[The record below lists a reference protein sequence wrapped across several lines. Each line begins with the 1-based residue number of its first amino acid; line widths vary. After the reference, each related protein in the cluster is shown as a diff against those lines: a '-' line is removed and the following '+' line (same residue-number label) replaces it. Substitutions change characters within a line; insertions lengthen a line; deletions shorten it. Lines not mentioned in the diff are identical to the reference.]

1 MNYLCSVERGET
13 SETQKKISITPK
25 GKSNKTM
32 NKTSKFAE
40 VISVDLNRLVIP
52 AAEGF
57 SQEVR
62 IFRGLWD
69 EDTTVTQIKALGKEI
84 ISEALRNTLTN
95 EVFEKGVRIT
105 TQSGGLGYY
114 NVKLTEEAV
123 DALLAATEDCRYDS
137 VDSRL
142 DYAIWYNRD

>member
-1 MNYLCSVERGET
+1 
-13 SETQKKISITPK
+13 
-25 GKSNKTM
+25 M

-69 EDTTVTQIKALGKEI
+69 EDTTVAQIKALGKEI
-84 ISEALRNTLTN
+84 ISKALRNTLPN

-105 TQSGGLGYY
+105 NQGSLGNYS
-114 NVKLTEEAV
+114 VKLTQEAV
-123 DALLAATEDCRYDS
+123 DALLGATEDCRYDS
-137 VDSRL
+137 VASRL

>member
-1 MNYLCSVERGET
+1 
-13 SETQKKISITPK
+13 
-25 GKSNKTM
+25 M

-52 AAEGF
+52 AGEGF

-69 EDTTVTQIKALGKEI
+69 EDTTVAQIKALGKGI
-84 ISEALRNTLTN
+84 ISEALRNTLTD

-105 TQSGGLGYY
+105 NQSGSLGNY
-114 NVKLTEEAV
+114 NVKLTQEAV
-123 DALLAATEDCRYDS
+123 DALMGATEDCRYGS
-137 VDSRL
+137 VSSRL

>member
-1 MNYLCSVERGET
+1 MSKGSNLRHEENKYHGE
-13 SETQKKISITPK
+13 SHKQ
-25 GKSNKTM
+25 NKTM

-52 AAEGF
+52 GAEGF

-69 EDTTVTQIKALGKEI
+69 EDITVPQIKALGKEI
-84 ISEALRNTLTN
+84 ISEALRNTLTD

-105 TQSGGLGYY
+105 NHGSLGNYS
-114 NVKLTEEAV
+114 VKLTQEAV
-123 DALLAATEDCRYDS
+123 DALLAATEDCRYAS

>member
-1 MNYLCSVERGET
+1 
-13 SETQKKISITPK
+13 
-25 GKSNKTM
+25 M

-52 AAEGF
+52 GAEGF

-69 EDTTVTQIKALGKEI
+69 EDITVAQIKALGKEI
-84 ISEALRNTLTN
+84 ISEALRNTLTD
-95 EVFEKGVRIT
+95 EVCEKGVRIT
-105 TQSGGLGYY
+105 TQSSGLGYY
-114 NVKLTEEAV
+114 SVKLTQEAV
-123 DALLAATEDCRYDS
+123 DALLVATEDCRYDS
-137 VDSRL
+137 VASRL

>member
-1 MNYLCSVERGET
+1 MSKGTNLGDK
-13 SETQKKISITPK
+13 KKISITAERQK
-25 GKSNKTM
+25 QQDKTM

-62 IFRGLWD
+62 IFRGMWD

-114 NVKLTEEAV
+114 NVKLTQEAV

>member
-1 MNYLCSVERGET
+1 
-13 SETQKKISITPK
+13 
-25 GKSNKTM
+25 M

-52 AAEGF
+52 AAEGL

-62 IFRGLWD
+62 IFRGMWE

-84 ISEALRNTLTN
+84 ISEALRNTLTD

-105 TQSGGLGYY
+105 SQASSLGNY
-114 NVKLTEEAV
+114 NVKLTQEAV
-123 DALLAATEDCRYDS
+123 DALLGATEDCRYSS
-137 VDSRL
+137 VASRL

>member
-1 MNYLCSVERGET
+1 
-13 SETQKKISITPK
+13 
-25 GKSNKTM
+25 M

-52 AAEGF
+52 GAEGF

-69 EDTTVTQIKALGKEI
+69 EDITVAQIKALGKEI
-84 ISEALRNTLTN
+84 ISEALRNTLTD

-114 NVKLTEEAV
+114 SVKLTQEAV
-123 DALLAATEDCRYDS
+123 DALLGATEDCRYDS

-142 DYAIWYNRD
+142 DYAIWYNRG

>member
-1 MNYLCSVERGET
+1 MLKGATPRQEENKYHGE
-13 SETQKKISITPK
+13 SHKQ
-25 GKSNKTM
+25 NKTM

-52 AAEGF
+52 GAEGF

-69 EDTTVTQIKALGKEI
+69 EDITVPQIKALGKEI

-114 NVKLTEEAV
+114 SVKLTQEAV
-123 DALLAATEDCRYDS
+123 DALLAATEDCRYAS

>member
-1 MNYLCSVERGET
+1 
-13 SETQKKISITPK
+13 
-25 GKSNKTM
+25 M
-32 NKTSKFAE
+32 NKTSKYAE

-52 AAEGF
+52 AREGF

-69 EDTTVTQIKALGKEI
+69 EDTTVSQIKAYGKEV

-95 EVFEKGVRIT
+95 EVYDKGVRIT
-105 TQSGGLGYY
+105 NEAGCLGCYS
-114 NVKLTEEAV
+114 VKLTQEAV
-123 DALLAATEDCRYDS
+123 DALLEATEDCRYDS
-137 VDSRL
+137 VASRL

>member
-1 MNYLCSVERGET
+1 
-13 SETQKKISITPK
+13 
-25 GKSNKTM
+25 M

-52 AAEGF
+52 GAEGF

-69 EDTTVTQIKALGKEI
+69 EDITVPQIKALGKEI
-84 ISEALRNTLTN
+84 ISEALRNTLTD

-105 TQSGGLGYY
+105 NHGSLGNYS
-114 NVKLTEEAV
+114 VKLTQEAV
-123 DALLAATEDCRYDS
+123 DALLAATEDCRYAS